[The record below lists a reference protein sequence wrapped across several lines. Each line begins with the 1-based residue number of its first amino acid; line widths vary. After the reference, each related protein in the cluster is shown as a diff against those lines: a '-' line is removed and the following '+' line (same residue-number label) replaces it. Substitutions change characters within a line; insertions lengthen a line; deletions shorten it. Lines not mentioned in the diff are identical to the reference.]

1 MFFIP
6 GCVHME
12 KNKIFNILAVIA
24 IIVAFALPL
33 LFTGAGAQLAEN
45 NDAGFIDWYNE
56 YQSLGQDE
64 VTDHY
69 STDIVD
75 DPDTVDKA
83 RNGYLLQW
91 GTLIAPILT
100 LLLAFLTKNVIL
112 SLFLGVLNGMW
123 TAALLTGNVIQAV
136 ADAFL
141 NSTSGFVTTV
151 ADSWN
156 AGIIM
161 AVLVIGCLIALIT
174 RMGGMKGIGLAMMK
188 IAKGPRSAQVA
199 IWLSSWLIFF
209 DDYANALIIGPV
221 MRGVCDKFRI
231 SREKLT
237 YIVDSTAAPVA
248 GIVIISTWIGTELVN
263 ITQGLDA
270 AGITVV
276 SAMDVFVQTI
286 PFRFYNI
293 LALFFVLA
301 VALLLRD
308 YGPMRKAELR
318 ARTTGATINPGSE
331 VDKEEPIDEEAEE
344 IRDDHGILKASKKV
358 TPPKVLNA
366 LIPILVLIVSAVVLF
381 YTNGCA
387 ALGGGFWSVGDA
399 FGSADASIV
408 LFQAGLLACIVAII
422 MGFAQKIFTLKSG
435 IETWAHGMK
444 SMLFVC
450 IVLVLAWTIGA
461 TIKFL
466 GTQYFLIPAIAGTA
480 IPWMV
485 PALIFI
491 IAAITAFATGT
502 AYGTMAIY
510 IPICIPLAYSIALLN
525 PEIFADPIAYV
536 VLTSSAVLTGAIFGD
551 HCSPISDTTIMSST
565 GAGCS
570 LLDHVG
576 TQISYALTIA
586 VITVACY
593 VTSGILMS
601 ILGTDAIWPIAGV
614 TLGFGAILCVAV
626 LLIFGRKVPTWDVK
640 TGELKG
646 AKKEKTE
653 KTA

>member
-1 MFFIP
+1 
-6 GCVHME
+6 ME
-12 KNKIFNILAVIA
+12 KTKLYNILAIIAVIA
-24 IIVAFALPL
+24 AFALPL
-33 LFTGAGAQLAEN
+33 LFTGAGAELEAN
-45 NDAGFIDWYNE
+45 NDAGFIDWYNQ
-56 YQSLGQDE
+56 YMSVGQSE

-69 STDIVD
+69 SEDIID

-91 GTLIAPILT
+91 ATLIAPILT
-100 LLLAFLTKNVIL
+100 LVLAFLTKNVIL

-123 TAALLTGNVIQAV
+123 TAALLTGNVLQAV

-141 NSTSGFVTTV
+141 NSTSGFVGTV
-151 ADSWN
+151 ADSWD

-174 RMGGMKGIGLAMMK
+174 KMGGMKGVGNAMVK
-188 IAKGPRSAQVA
+188 LAKGPRSAQIS

-209 DDYANALIIGPV
+209 DDYANALIIGPI
-221 MRGVCDKFRI
+221 MRPVCDKFRI
-231 SREKLT
+231 SREKLA

-263 ITQGLDA
+263 ISQGLDS
-270 AGITVV
+270 AGITAV

-301 VALLLRD
+301 VGFLLRD
-308 YGPMRKAELR
+308 YGPMLKAELR

-331 VDKEEPIDEEAEE
+331 VDKEDAIDEEKAELKE
-344 IRDDHGILKASKKV
+344 DYGILKTSKKAV
-358 TPPKVLNA
+358 RPNVWNA
-366 LIPILVLIVSAVVLF
+366 LVPILVLIISAVVLF

-399 FGSADASIV
+399 FGAADASIV
-408 LFQAGLLACIVAII
+408 LFQAGLLACIVAVI
-422 MGFAQKIFTLKSG
+422 MGFAQKIFTLKEG
-435 IETWAHGMK
+435 IEIWAHGMK
-444 SMLFVC
+444 SMVFVC
-450 IVLVLAWTIGA
+450 IILVLAWTIGS
-461 TIKFL
+461 TIKYL
-466 GTQYFLIPAIAGTA
+466 GTQYFLIPAIAGTNA
-480 IPWMV
+480 IWLV

-510 IPICIPLAYSIALLN
+510 LPICIPLAYAIAVVH
-525 PEIFADPIAYV
+525 PEVLADPIAYV
-536 VLTSSAVLTGAIFGD
+536 VLASSAVLTGAIFGD

-576 TQISYALTIA
+576 TQIAYAMTIA
-586 VITVACY
+586 VITVVCY
-593 VTSGILMS
+593 VVSGILMTV
-601 ILGTDAIWPIAGV
+601 LGTGAIWAIAGI
-614 TLGFGAILCVAV
+614 TLGIGAVLCILA
-626 LLIFGRKVPTWDVK
+626 LLIFGKRVPTWNEK
-640 TGELKG
+640 TGKLEG
-646 AKKEKTE
+646 VTE
-653 KTA
+653 KEPEKAA